1 MILYH
6 GSNVAIDKINLSLG
20 NPDKD
25 FGKGFYLTD
34 IKGQAQQMGVRK
46 VRTIGKG
53 EPTLTCFEFDEK
65 LLRDK
70 SLKVK
75 VFRKPS
81 REWAKFI
88 MNNRSASETGFT
100 HDYDIVV
107 GPIANDGVAFQLQR
121 YARKLISLD
130 TLVKELSYRKLN
142 RQYFFG
148 TEKAISKLVK
158 K

>member
-6 GSNVAIDKINLSLG
+6 GSNVAIDKIDLSLG

-34 IKGQAQQMGVRK
+34 IESQAKKMSLRK
-46 VRTIGKG
+46 VRTTGTG
-53 EPTLTCFEFDEK
+53 EPILTTFEFDEK

-75 VFRKPS
+75 IFHKPS

-88 MNNRSASETGFT
+88 MNNRKASETGFK

-121 YARKLISLD
+121 YARRIISLD

-148 TEKAISKLVK
+148 TEKAISKLIK

>member
-1 MILYH
+1 
-6 GSNVAIDKINLSLG
+6 
-20 NPDKD
+20 
-25 FGKGFYLTD
+25 
-34 IKGQAQQMGVRK
+34 
-46 VRTIGKG
+46 
-53 EPTLTCFEFDEK
+53 
-65 LLRDK
+65 
-70 SLKVK
+70 LKVK
-75 VFRKPS
+75 IFRKPS

-88 MNNRSASETGFT
+88 MNNRNASETGYT

-130 TLVKELSYRKLN
+130 TLIKELSYRKLN

-148 TEKAISKLVK
+148 TEKSISKLIK